1 MSFPKGYMWM
11 ISRWLTTVISLEI
24 GIVSPNPKEKVF
36 SVHIEKSCIY
46 KKKVRKGSP
55 SIHKKYK
62 PDKSIKTQSTK
73 EHNNQDTSNSQI
85 K

>member
-1 MSFPKGYMWM
+1 M
-11 ISRWLTTVISLEI
+11 ISRWLTTVIISLEI

-36 SVHIEKSCIY
+36 SVHIEKSWIY
-46 KKKVRKGSP
+46 KKVRKGSP

>member
-11 ISRWLTTVISLEI
+11 ISRWLTTAISLEI

-46 KKKVRKGSP
+46 KKSKEGESVHP
-55 SIHKKYK
+55 S
-62 PDKSIKTQSTK
+62 TRST
-73 EHNNQDTSNSQI
+73 SQI
-85 K
+85 KA